1 MTNKTLPRNALPSF
15 FKDVE
20 IVGSAHDDFL
30 KYQLNN
36 QANVLKD
43 TKDEI
48 ELGVQN
54 TPRLVTSDRVK
65 SLYVNND
72 FKAIQ
77 NLQKEAQKD
86 IDPIH
91 ENIKLNKEKAWTRV
105 RGKDGKEFYL
115 SYSKKGSMWV
125 FPEEM
130 RSLTDA
136 DGNVTYQCVMQIG
149 SYTATGNIVGIH
161 SYNFSYKSMLP
172 IMALALIVA
181 VALAAILF
189 KALAFAVTAL
199 SLVLA
204 TAASALGFASFSF
217 TIGPV
222 GLFVLAATVIFIIV
236 FIGLMALWNFINRK
250 YTIRL
255 QVYNWDKNYDWKIVD
270 DFKSNSVT
278 PSTNDPILIDIPK
291 FDPDVIYPPG
301 FEPVEPIDQI
311 CHYAVIIWENDNTF
325 LEGCS
330 MALRFKR
337 GDNPNYGFMWAF
349 SCPRFKDNQ
358 QAATNQLT
366 TARNYREKEVK
377 WNKNPLGFTIY
388 AGDDQNSN
396 IKFGLSALNG
406 ADDDLYTININICPS

>member
-1 MTNKTLPRNALPSF
+1 MINKTLPRNALPSF

-20 IVGSAHDDFL
+20 IVGYAQDDFL
-30 KYQLNN
+30 KYQLDN
-36 QANVLKD
+36 QSAILKD

-48 ELGVQN
+48 VLGVQN

-65 SLYVNND
+65 SIYVNND

-91 ENIKLNKEKAWTRV
+91 ENIKLHKEKAWTRV

-130 RSLTDA
+130 RTMTDA
-136 DGNVTYQCVMQIG
+136 EGNVTYQCIMQIG

-161 SYNFSYKSMLP
+161 SYNFSYKSILP
-172 IMALALIVA
+172 IMAIALIVA

-189 KALAFAVTAL
+189 QALAFAVTAL

-255 QVYNWDKNYDWKIVD
+255 QVYNWDKNYNWKIVD
-270 DFKSNSVT
+270 DFKSNSIT
-278 PSTNDPILIDIPK
+278 PSTKEPIVIDIPK

-301 FEPVEPIDQI
+301 FDPVEPVDQI

-366 TARNYREKEVK
+366 TAKNYREKEVK
-377 WNKNPLGFTIY
+377 WIKDPLGFTIY
-388 AGDDQNSN
+388 AGDDQKSN
-396 IKFGLSALNG
+396 IKFGLSALSG

>member
-1 MTNKTLPRNALPSF
+1 MINKTLPRNALPSF

-20 IVGSAHDDFL
+20 IVGYAQDDFL
-30 KYQLNN
+30 KYQLDN
-36 QANVLKD
+36 QSAILKD

-48 ELGVQN
+48 VLGVQN

-65 SLYVNND
+65 SIYVNND

-91 ENIKLNKEKAWTRV
+91 ENIKLHKEKAWTRV

-130 RSLTDA
+130 RTMTDA
-136 DGNVTYQCVMQIG
+136 EGNVTYQCIMQIG

-161 SYNFSYKSMLP
+161 SYNFSYKSILP
-172 IMALALIVA
+172 IMAIALIVA

-189 KALAFAVTAL
+189 QALAFAVTAL

-255 QVYNWDKNYDWKIVD
+255 QVYNWDKNYNWKIVD
-270 DFKSNSVT
+270 DFKSNSIT
-278 PSTNDPILIDIPK
+278 PSTKEPIVIDIPK

-301 FEPVEPIDQI
+301 FDPVEPVDQI

-366 TARNYREKEVK
+366 TAKNYREKEVK
-377 WNKNPLGFTIY
+377 WSKDPLGFTIY
-388 AGDDQNSN
+388 AGDDQKSN
-396 IKFGLSALNG
+396 IKFGLSALSG

>member
-1 MTNKTLPRNALPSF
+1 MINKTLPRNALPSF

-20 IVGSAHDDFL
+20 IVGSAQDDFL
-30 KYQLNN
+30 KYQLDN
-36 QANVLKD
+36 QSNVLKD

-48 ELGVQN
+48 VLGIQN

-91 ENIKLNKEKAWTRV
+91 ENIKLHKEKAWTRV

-130 RSLTDA
+130 HRLTDA

-161 SYNFSYKSMLP
+161 SYNFSYKSILP
-172 IMALALIVA
+172 IMAIALIVA

-189 KALAFAVTAL
+189 QGLAFAITAL

-278 PSTNDPILIDIPK
+278 PSTKDPILIDIPK

-301 FEPVEPIDQI
+301 FEPIEPIDQI

-366 TARNYREKEVK
+366 TAKNYREKEVK
-377 WNKNPLGFTIY
+377 WNKDPLGFKIY
-388 AGDDQNSN
+388 AGNDQSSN
-396 IKFGLSALNG
+396 IKFGLSALSG
-406 ADDDLYTININICPS
+406 ADDNLYTININICPP

>member
-1 MTNKTLPRNALPSF
+1 MINKTLPRNALPSF

-20 IVGSAHDDFL
+20 IVGSAQDDFL
-30 KYQLNN
+30 KYQLDN
-36 QANVLKD
+36 QSTVLKD

-48 ELGVQN
+48 VLGVQN

-86 IDPIH
+86 IGPIH
-91 ENIKLNKEKAWTRV
+91 ENIKLHKEKAWTRV

-130 RSLTDA
+130 RTMTDA
-136 DGNVTYQCVMQIG
+136 EGNVTYQCVMQIG

-161 SYNFSYKSMLP
+161 SYNFSYKSILP
-172 IMALALIVA
+172 IMAIALIVA

-189 KALAFAVTAL
+189 QALAFAVTAL

-270 DFKSNSVT
+270 DFKSNSIT
-278 PSTNDPILIDIPK
+278 PSTKDPILIDIPK
-291 FDPDVIYPPG
+291 FDPEVIYPPG
-301 FEPVEPIDQI
+301 FDPVEPIDQI

-337 GDNPNYGFMWAF
+337 GDNPDYGFMWAF

-366 TARNYREKEVK
+366 TAKNYREKEVK
-377 WNKNPLGFTIY
+377 WNKDPLGFTIY
-388 AGDDQNSN
+388 AGDDQKSN
-396 IKFGLSALNG
+396 IKFGLSALSG
-406 ADDDLYTININICPS
+406 ADDDLYTININICPT

>member
-1 MTNKTLPRNALPSF
+1 MINKTLPRNALPSF

-20 IVGSAHDDFL
+20 IVGSAQDDFL
-30 KYQLNN
+30 KYQLDN
-36 QANVLKD
+36 QSTVLKD

-48 ELGVQN
+48 VLGIQN

-91 ENIKLNKEKAWTRV
+91 ENIKLHKEKAWTRV

-130 RSLTDA
+130 RTMTDA
-136 DGNVTYQCVMQIG
+136 EGNVTYQCVMQIG

-161 SYNFSYKSMLP
+161 SYNFSYKSILP
-172 IMALALIVA
+172 IMAIALIVA

-189 KALAFAVTAL
+189 QALAFAVTAL

-270 DFKSNSVT
+270 DFKSNSIT
-278 PSTNDPILIDIPK
+278 PSTKDPILIDIPK
-291 FDPDVIYPPG
+291 FDPEVIYPPG
-301 FEPVEPIDQI
+301 FDPVEPIDQI

-337 GDNPNYGFMWAF
+337 GDNPDYGFMWAF

-366 TARNYREKEVK
+366 TAKNYREKEVK
-377 WNKNPLGFTIY
+377 WNKDPLGFTIY
-388 AGDDQNSN
+388 AGDDQKSN
-396 IKFGLSALNG
+396 IKFGLSALSG
-406 ADDDLYTININICPS
+406 ADDDLYTININICPT

>member
-1 MTNKTLPRNALPSF
+1 MINKTLPRNALPSF

-20 IVGSAHDDFL
+20 IVGYAQDDFL
-30 KYQLNN
+30 KYQLDN
-36 QANVLKD
+36 QSAILKD

-48 ELGVQN
+48 VLGVQN

-91 ENIKLNKEKAWTRV
+91 ENIKLHKEKAWTRV

-130 RSLTDA
+130 RTMTDA
-136 DGNVTYQCVMQIG
+136 EGNVTYQCVMQIG

-161 SYNFSYKSMLP
+161 SYNFSYKSILP
-172 IMALALIVA
+172 IMAIALIVA

-189 KALAFAVTAL
+189 QALAFAVTAL

-270 DFKSNSVT
+270 DFKSNSIT
-278 PSTNDPILIDIPK
+278 PSTKDPILIDIPK
-291 FDPDVIYPPG
+291 FDPEVIYPPG
-301 FEPVEPIDQI
+301 FDPVEPIDQI

-366 TARNYREKEVK
+366 TAKNYREKEVRWSK
-377 WNKNPLGFTIY
+377 DPLGFTIY
-388 AGDDQNSN
+388 AGDDQKSN
-396 IKFGLSALNG
+396 IKFGLSALSG
-406 ADDDLYTININICPS
+406 ADDDLYTININICPT